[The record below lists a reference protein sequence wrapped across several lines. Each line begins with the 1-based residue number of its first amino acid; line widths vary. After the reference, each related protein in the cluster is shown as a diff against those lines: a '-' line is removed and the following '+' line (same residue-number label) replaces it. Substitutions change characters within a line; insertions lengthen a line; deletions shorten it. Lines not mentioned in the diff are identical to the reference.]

1 MFPFAERKIPMK
13 FLNMQGSQFPALGFG
28 TWMLEGE
35 ACINAVRT
43 ALEIG
48 YRHIDTAQM
57 YGNEAEVGRAV
68 AASGIARTE
77 LFLTTKLW
85 TSNLT
90 SAKVTA
96 SMEESLSKLQTDYVD
111 LLLIHWPEPSVPL
124 SQTLHA
130 MQELQRKGKVKH
142 IGVSN
147 FPVSWM
153 REAVEKCRVQV
164 ACNQVEYHAML
175 SQKAVLEYARLHDI
189 IVAAYRPLLKAQL
202 GNNSVLEKIG
212 KQYGN
217 TAGQVALRWLI
228 EQDSVAAIPKAAS
241 EKNARLNFD
250 IFDFA
255 LSQKDRKTIA
265 TLSNNTRTVNPGFAP
280 QWDAA

>member
-1 MFPFAERKIPMK
+1 MK